1 MHARKL
7 NEASSEAAQG
17 QVLAIVMEEGIAHL
31 FLVTKSTSRLKA
43 KIEKSISKRKGFA
56 NKTDQ

>member
-1 MHARKL
+1 MHVRKL

-43 KIEKSISKRKGFA
+43 KIEKTISKRKGFA
-56 NKTDQ
+56 NKTD

>member
-1 MHARKL
+1 MHVRKL
-7 NEASSEAAQG
+7 NEASSESAQG

-43 KIEKSISKRKGFA
+43 KIEKTISKRKGFA
-56 NKTDQ
+56 NKTD